1 MLSYM
6 LYEPYVIVLSLFS
19 CDVDMSKKKI
29 TYITDRVTAKKAKAY
44 IYGSKEIRKLAAVKK
59 TNLYVEKNMASSP
72 KDEHTSYISI
82 TSAVMV
88 AFRLTLFVLYLYMVG
103 SFIYN

>member
-1 MLSYM
+1 MFYV
-6 LYEPYVIVLSLFS
+6 PYVIVFTLLSYA
-19 CDVDMSKKKI
+19 VDMSTRKVA
-29 TYITDRVTAKKAKAY
+29 YITDRLTARKAKSY
-44 IYGSKEIRKLAAVKK
+44 IYGSMEIRTLAAVKK

>member
-6 LYEPYVIVLSLFS
+6 LYVPYVIVFTLLSYA
-19 CDVDMSKKKI
+19 VDMSTKKVA
-29 TYITDRVTAKKAKAY
+29 YITDRLTAKAY

-59 TNLYVEKNMASSP
+59 TNLYLEKNMASSP

>member
-1 MLSYM
+1 M
-6 LYEPYVIVLSLFS
+6 LYVPYVIVFSLFS
-19 CDVDMSKKKI
+19 YAVDMSTKKI
-29 TYITDRVTAKKAKAY
+29 AYITDRVAAKKAKAY
-44 IYGSKEIRKLAAVKK
+44 IYGSKDKWKLAAVKK
-59 TNLYVEKNMASSP
+59 TNLHLEKNMASSP

-82 TSAVMV
+82 TSALMV

>member
-1 MLSYM
+1 M
-6 LYEPYVIVLSLFS
+6 LYVPYVIVFTLLSYA
-19 CDVDMSKKKI
+19 VDMSTKKVA
-29 TYITDRVTAKKAKAY
+29 YITDRLTARKAKAY
-44 IYGSKEIRKLAAVKK
+44 IYGSKEIRTLAAVKK
-59 TNLYVEKNMASSP
+59 TNLYVEKNMASSSKA

-82 TSAVMV
+82 ASAVMV

>member
-6 LYEPYVIVLSLFS
+6 LYVPYVIVFTLLFYA
-19 CDVDMSKKKI
+19 VDMSTKKVA
-29 TYITDRVTAKKAKAY
+29 YITDRLTAKKAKAY

-59 TNLYVEKNMASSP
+59 TNLYLEKNMASSP

-88 AFRLTLFVLYLYMVG
+88 AFRLALFVLYLYMVG